1 MANAAL
7 DEMALRQSSPRR
19 TSIWR
24 SMAQPGCLTT
34 RRPRPQSRSLP
45 RCGHDGVGA
54 DPDER
59 QYHGRRGV
67 SAPNVNGEIGPN
79 RPLAHARSPRDNRTY
94 RASFAR
100 RNRPTGYLS

>member
-24 SMAQPGCLTT
+24 SVAQPGCLTT
-34 RRPRPQSRSLP
+34 RRPRPKSRSLP

-54 DPDER
+54 GPDER
-59 QYHGRRGV
+59 QYHGRRWV
-67 SAPNVNGEIGPN
+67 SAPNVNGEMDPR
-79 RPLAHARSPRDNRTY
+79 RPFTYVLSPRDNQFT
-94 RASFAR
+94 
-100 RNRPTGYLS
+100 